1 MREDP
6 SNKTVSLT
14 GSCIHLGCIREVQ
27 QRRDPVLLDEQRQE
41 QTLEAKHD
49 SEGLYCTPLG
59 QRHDERPGARVTHE
73 DHQLSYPWV
82 LGREMERMSQ
92 VNLDDL
98 KGRRQ
103 NGSEWGTTF
112 EACVP
117 ERGAHG

>member
-14 GSCIHLGCIREVQ
+14 GSCIHLGCIRVVQ

-49 SEGLYCTPLG
+49 EGLYCTPLG
-59 QRHDERPGARVTHE
+59 QWHDERPGARVMHE

-92 VNLDDL
+92 VNLDDS

-103 NGSEWGTTF
+103 NGSEWETTF